1 MKTDSQDYKGRSFAL
16 HTNRIACMRNQS
28 VDEYGAIVLGPM
40 NKTQNHDGQDWR
52 DYHAIPYRHP
62 NQGRIK
68 VNNLNEIEEKIEI
81 ANALIEQTTK
91 SVELI
96 NRLIAV
102 IDQYKNTVDIAL
114 QQRNEMIELLKTCED
129 ERDRARA
136 TAVRLEQECHSC
148 MDTVHHGNEEVYGAI

>member
-1 MKTDSQDYKGRSFAL
+1 
-16 HTNRIACMRNQS
+16 MRNQS
-28 VDEYGAIVLGPM
+28 VNEYGAIVLGPM
-40 NKTQNHDGQDWR
+40 SKTQNHDGQDWR
-52 DYHAIPYRHP
+52 DYHAIPYHRP

-68 VNNLNEIEEKIEI
+68 MNNLNEIEEKIEI

-96 NRLIAV
+96 NRLLAV
-102 IDQYKNTVDIAL
+102 IDQYKNTVDMAL
-114 QQRNEMIELLKTCED
+114 EQRNEMIALLATCTD

-148 MDTVHHGNEEVYGAI
+148 TNKDHHA